1 MPLRKQ
7 KSPTTLV
14 ALLIT
19 TSFVFI
25 IACSKSRAVDGSY
38 PQPTAQQI
46 ASASPAGVAV
56 VAPTPDASV
65 KVYRGSLGNRG
76 LEMRLKRA
84 GDSVSGSY
92 AYDGIAQD
100 IVLEGRATAKEKFEL
115 SEKDASGKVTG
126 KWSCEAEKQGEWDQ
140 DFGCKWTKPNGA
152 GEMYVALYEQAAFAS
167 GWRVVPKVVEN
178 RKVGARAS
186 YPQIVAGA
194 GSQLSPAA
202 AHFNQRLEEKVRKQ
216 VKDFAEG
223 MEGEKNLYFH
233 TDYNVLTATDSLV
246 SVELAYDSYA
256 GGAHP
261 ESSYEAVTYDL
272 RADRELKLEDIFK
285 PRSGYEKAIAD
296 YCLKDINKRA
306 GVMEAESAKQ
316 DKRAPEPQEEPP
328 VSEEQLAE
336 ISAFAVT
343 PRGLMIYYDLPHV
356 IAVFDRNFVP
366 YSAVKNYLKPDGA
379 AALLAK

>member
-1 MPLRKQ
+1 MK
-7 KSPTTLV
+7 TLFIAS
-14 ALLIT
+14 ALCL
-19 TSFVFI
+19 FVTFG
-25 IACSKSRAVDGSY
+25 CSTQRAAS
-38 PQPTAQQI
+38 QNQSQLAAQQF
-46 ASASPAGVAV
+46 AAASPAGVV
-56 VAPTPDASV
+56 SVAPTPDASV

-84 GDSVSGSY
+84 GDGVSGSY
-92 AYDGIAQD
+92 AYDGIAQE
-100 IVLEGRATAKEKFEL
+100 IALEGRATAKEKFEL
-115 SEKDASGKVTG
+115 SEKDAAGKLTG
-126 KWSCEAEKQGEWDQ
+126 RWSCEAEKQGEWDQ
-140 DFGCKWTKPNGA
+140 DFGCKWTKPNGT

-167 GWRVVPKVVEN
+167 GWRVAPKVVEN

-216 VKDFAEG
+216 VRDFAED

-233 TDYNVLTATDSLV
+233 TDYNVLTASDDLV

-261 ESSYEAVTYDL
+261 ESSYDAVTYDL
-272 RADRELKLEDIFK
+272 RADREVKLEDVFK
-285 PRSGYEKAIAD
+285 PGSGYEKAVAD

-306 GVMEAESAKQ
+306 GLMEAENAKQ

-328 VSEEQLAE
+328 VTKEQLEE
-336 ISAFAVT
+336 ISAFALT
-343 PRGLMIYYDLPHV
+343 PKGLMIYYDLPHV
-356 IAVFDRNFVP
+356 IAAFDRNFVP
-366 YSAVKNYLKPDGA
+366 YAIIKNYLKPDGTA
-379 AALLAK
+379 AALAK

>member
-1 MPLRKQ
+1 MSLRKQ
-7 KSPTTLV
+7 TSPTPLA
-14 ALLIT
+14 ALLIAIT
-19 TSFVFI
+19 FVFI
-25 IACSKSRAVDGSY
+25 VVCSKSQAVGNS
-38 PQPTAQQI
+38 PIQPGTQQV
-46 ASASPAGVAV
+46 AASPAGVAL
-56 VAPTPDASV
+56 APPTPDASV

-76 LEMRLKRA
+76 LEMRLRRA
-84 GDSVSGSY
+84 GDGVSGSY

-115 SEKDASGKVTG
+115 SEKDAAGKLTG

-152 GEMYVALYEQAAFAS
+152 GEMYVALYEQATFAS
-167 GWRVVPKVVEN
+167 KFMIVAPKTIEN

-186 YPQIVAGA
+186 YPQIIEGVD
-194 GSQLSPAA
+194 SRLTLAA
-202 AHFNQRLEEKVRKQ
+202 VHFNQLIEKKISKQ
-216 VKDFAEG
+216 VRDFAEG

-233 TDYNVLTATDSLV
+233 TDYNVLTATDDLV

-261 ESSYEAVTYDL
+261 ESSYQAVTYDL
-272 RADRELKLEDIFK
+272 RADREVKLEDIFK
-285 PRSGYEKAIAD
+285 PRSGYEKAIAA

-306 GVMEAESAKQ
+306 GVMETENAKQ

-343 PRGLMIYYDLPHV
+343 PKGLMIYYDLPHV
-356 IAVFDRNFVP
+356 IAAFDRNFVP
-366 YSAVKNYLKPDGA
+366 YSAVKNYLKPDSPA
-379 AALLAK
+379 ASLAK